1 MKKSKNNVK
10 NIYINVMVDILIFT
24 SPIDKGRAATRSI
37 AVTRHRAISYDTW
50 DIYDR
55 K

>member
-1 MKKSKNNVK
+1 MILINV
-10 NIYINVMVDILIFT
+10 YINVNILIFT
-24 SPIDKGRAATRSI
+24 SPIEDNDKSRVATRSI